1 VTANL
6 GVTRRRSLCRHVLLT
21 AVWLNTTLGGSPPH
35 VPSFL
40 VSLTWKNVVDDNCVD
55 PPRHY

>member
-21 AVWLNTTLGGSPPH
+21 AVWLNTTIGGSNTNGMH
-35 VPSFL
+35 IFKMPSMY
-40 VSLTWKNVVDDNCVD
+40 CV
-55 PPRHY
+55 RFNTIFVCNK